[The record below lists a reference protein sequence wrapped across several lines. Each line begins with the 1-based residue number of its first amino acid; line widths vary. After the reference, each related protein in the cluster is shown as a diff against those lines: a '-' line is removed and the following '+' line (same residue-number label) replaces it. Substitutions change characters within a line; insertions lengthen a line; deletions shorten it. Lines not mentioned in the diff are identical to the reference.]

1 MNLEQNN
8 KGASGVALKY
18 LLAAAQAHIGRIET
32 SHQSLLENTVG
43 ALRLDSRLC
52 EAGDIFVAFAG
63 KQVDGHDYIA
73 QVIEKDVA
81 APMNFSS
88 IPCLS
93 FRTNPGPF
101 ALQMEIVSS
110 TPSETHIK
118 RAIPNFF
125 AAIIYA

>member
-8 KGASGVALKY
+8 RGASGVALDY

-32 SHQSLLENTVG
+32 PDKSLLKNTVG

-52 EAGDIFVAFAG
+52 EVGDIFVAFAG

-81 APMNFSS
+81 AN
-88 IPCLS
+88 
-93 FRTNPGPF
+93 T
-101 ALQMEIVSS
+101 
-110 TPSETHIK
+110 
-118 RAIPNFF
+118 
-125 AAIIYA
+125 